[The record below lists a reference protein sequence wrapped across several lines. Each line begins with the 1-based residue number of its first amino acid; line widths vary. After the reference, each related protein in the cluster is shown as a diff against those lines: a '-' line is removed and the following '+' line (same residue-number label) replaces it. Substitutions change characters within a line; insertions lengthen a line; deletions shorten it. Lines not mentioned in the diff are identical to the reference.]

1 MFINSENKKNLS
13 SQSLRLGDVSTFNVS
28 TTVSTVPPSL
38 FKADL
43 LMKQE
48 ETMSK
53 SGRSHVQ
60 R

>member
-1 MFINSENKKNLS
+1 MFINRENKKNLS

-38 FKADL
+38 FKVDL

>member
-1 MFINSENKKNLS
+1 MFINRENKKNLS

-48 ETMSK
+48 ENMSK

>member
-1 MFINSENKKNLS
+1 MFINRENKKNLS
-13 SQSLRLGDVSTFNVS
+13 SQSLRLGDVLTLKVL

>member
-1 MFINSENKKNLS
+1 MFINRENKKKLS

-48 ETMSK
+48 EIMSK

>member
-1 MFINSENKKNLS
+1 MFINRENKKKLS